1 MNIKINTHVVLNA
14 TFHFFFLLN
23 KSHWFFS
30 LDKIIMNLLQKGF
43 FATAKKNKV
52 ANPKLSFL

>member
-23 KSHWFFS
+23 KSRWFFS

-43 FATAKKNKV
+43 FATAKKKKKWQTQN
-52 ANPKLSFL
+52 